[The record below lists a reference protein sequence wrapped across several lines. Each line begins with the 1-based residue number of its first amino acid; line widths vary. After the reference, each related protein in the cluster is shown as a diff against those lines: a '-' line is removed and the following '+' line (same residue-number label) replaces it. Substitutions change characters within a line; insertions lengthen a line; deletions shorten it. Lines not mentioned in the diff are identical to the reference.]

1 MLFLFFSTLSTFFMR
16 NVLSVWFIIEL
27 NFLCFV
33 RIISYQFTNNNTNG
47 NIYYFL
53 IQSLG
58 RVLILLRALNFLIF
72 RHFFFEATFFIFLL
86 LKLGGAPFQFWYL
99 KLIQKIRWVNIWLIS
114 VWQKLIP
121 LLLIKLIN
129 YYYLILFGLLRVIIG
144 SLNNLNQKKIKKI
157 LGLSSIFSLGW
168 TMLSILQSK
177 VWLLFILGYGLI
189 LWVLLASLNSL
200 KIININYLE
209 NSNLS
214 IVFYLIFFLGL
225 LIIRGIPP
233 FLMFYLKILILL
245 ELVKLSFLIVF
256 LLLILSIFIIYI
268 YLIMGF
274 RFLSF
279 LKAKSFYSR
288 HMSFHH
294 IYCLSYLFYNIL
306 FTAAVIIFL

>member
-16 NVLSVWFIIEL
+16 NVLSVWFIIEI

-129 YYYLILFGLLRVIIG
+129 YYYLILFGLLRVITG

-168 TMLSILQSK
+168 TILSILQSK

-225 LIIRGIPP
+225 LIIE
-233 FLMFYLKILILL
+233 LKLSLELTILISH
-245 ELVKLSFLIVF
+245 KIS
-256 LLLILSIFIIYI
+256 
-268 YLIMGF
+268 
-274 RFLSF
+274 
-279 LKAKSFYSR
+279 
-288 HMSFHH
+288 
-294 IYCLSYLFYNIL
+294 C
-306 FTAAVIIFL
+306 

>member
-129 YYYLILFGLLRVIIG
+129 YYYLILFGLLRVII
-144 SLNNLNQKKIKKI
+144 
-157 LGLSSIFSLGW
+157 
-168 TMLSILQSK
+168 
-177 VWLLFILGYGLI
+177 V
-189 LWVLLASLNSL
+189 
-200 KIININYLE
+200 
-209 NSNLS
+209 
-214 IVFYLIFFLGL
+214 
-225 LIIRGIPP
+225 
-233 FLMFYLKILILL
+233 
-245 ELVKLSFLIVF
+245 
-256 LLLILSIFIIYI
+256 
-268 YLIMGF
+268 
-274 RFLSF
+274 
-279 LKAKSFYSR
+279 
-288 HMSFHH
+288 
-294 IYCLSYLFYNIL
+294 
-306 FTAAVIIFL
+306 

>member
-1 MLFLFFSTLSTFFMR
+1 M
-16 NVLSVWFIIEL
+16 
-27 NFLCFV
+27 
-33 RIISYQFTNNNTNG
+33 
-47 NIYYFL
+47 
-53 IQSLG
+53 
-58 RVLILLRALNFLIF
+58 
-72 RHFFFEATFFIFLL
+72 
-86 LKLGGAPFQFWYL
+86 
-99 KLIQKIRWVNIWLIS
+99 
-114 VWQKLIP
+114 
-121 LLLIKLIN
+121 
-129 YYYLILFGLLRVIIG
+129 RVIIG

-168 TMLSILQSK
+168 TILSILQSK

-288 HMSFHH
+288 NMSFHH